1 MSRNPNERMNAIEAA
16 ARRTALSIRESV
28 WIAEHERTFMANA
41 FDAIADEIAK
51 ATAPLSDDANERMS
65 DKDRVRFDELFQEYV
80 RHAHGVQA
88 GVGMKLELDPT
99 FGTAK
104 DIRTGLD
111 TSKADQGGLVNLLI
125 VKGVFTDV
133 EYMEAIVTSMKQERR
148 RWEEEI
154 SQTLGTDTVL
164 T

>member
-16 ARRTALSIRESV
+16 ARRTALAIRESV

-65 DKDRVRFDELFQEYV
+65 DKDKVRFDELFQEYV

-88 GVGMKLELDPT
+88 GVRMKLELDPA
-99 FGTAK
+99 FGTVK

-133 EYMEAIVTSMKQERR
+133 EYMEAIVTSMKQEHR

-154 SQTLGTDTVL
+154 SQTLGTNTVL
-164 T
+164 V

>member
-1 MSRNPNERMNAIEAA
+1 
-16 ARRTALSIRESV
+16 
-28 WIAEHERTFMANA
+28 
-41 FDAIADEIAK
+41 
-51 ATAPLSDDANERMS
+51 
-65 DKDRVRFDELFQEYV
+65 
-80 RHAHGVQA
+80 
-88 GVGMKLELDPT
+88 MKLELDPT

-125 VKGVFTDV
+125 MKGVFTDV
-133 EYMEAIVTSMKQERR
+133 EYMEAIVTSMKQEHR

-154 SQTLGTDTVL
+154 SQALGTDTVL